1 MNGLRVLASVFTC
14 CPPGKSGFTGGESL
28 LGWNLLNQIARYHE
42 VWALTQEDDRST
54 VEQSLGGEFGAN
66 IHFQYVGLPSV
77 LRPLLRLQGGHQ
89 LYYYLWQIKA
99 YFIAKKLHKRQKFDL
114 FHHITYANDW
124 GASFIGALLP
134 VPYVRGP
141 GGGAQRTPKKFLSL
155 YTFKGRLWEHLRT
168 VGQWLFRHDPFFVLG
183 QSRAKAI
190 LVCNPESMEAL
201 PRKWQSKAHLFSVNG
216 VSATDLAL
224 YSPSKSPK
232 NGFRVLSASKLLRIK
247 GFHLGLQAF
256 AVFAKNHTDAQFT
269 IVGDGPDSRYLRN
282 LAMGAGI
289 GDKVTFEG
297 WMPRDE
303 VLQNMASC
311 DVFLFCGLRDG
322 GGEVVV
328 EAMSTGQP
336 VICLDV
342 GGPSMHVTDTSG
354 IKVAATSPESSIK
367 ELASALERLYQD
379 RNLLTSMGKVA
390 HDRAAHV
397 YHWDRVGE
405 RLMDIYQQATA
416 NENEH

>member
-1 MNGLRVLASVFTC
+1 MSGLRVLASVFTC

-28 LGWNLLNQIARYHE
+28 LGWNLLNQIARSHE
-42 VWALTQEDDRST
+42 VWALTQEDDRVT
-54 VEQSLGGEFGAN
+54 VEESLGGEFAAN
-66 IHFQYVGLPSV
+66 IHFQYVGLPSI

-99 YFIAKKLHKRQKFDL
+99 YFVAKKLHEQQNFDL

-141 GGGAQRTPKKFLSL
+141 GGGAQRTPKRFLSQ
-155 YTFKGRLWEHLRT
+155 YSIKGQLWEHLRT
-168 VGQWLFRHDPFFVLG
+168 VGQWLFRHDPFFILG

-190 LVCNPESMEAL
+190 LVCNPESMKAL
-201 PRKWQSKAHLFSVNG
+201 PKRWRAKAHLFSVNG
-216 VSATDLAL
+216 VSAADLDL
-224 YSPSKSPK
+224 YSPAKPQE
-232 NGFRVLSASKLLRIK
+232 NRFHVLSTSKLLRIK

-256 AVFAKNHTDAQFT
+256 AAFSKNHTDARFS
-269 IVGDGPDSRYLRN
+269 IVGDGPDSQYLRN
-282 LAMGAGI
+282 LARQMGIA
-289 GDKVTFEG
+289 DKVTFEG
-297 WMPRDE
+297 WMPRE
-303 VLQNMASC
+303 KVLENMASC

-336 VICLDV
+336 VVCLDV

-354 IKVAATSPESSIK
+354 IKVAATFPELSIK
-367 ELASALERLYQD
+367 ELASALERLYND
-379 RNLLTSMGKVA
+379 RKLLTSMGKVA
-390 HDRAAHV
+390 HDRAAQV

-405 RLMDIYQQATA
+405 RLMEIYQPTPTT
-416 NENEH
+416 ENDH